1 MAVENRGTAT
11 NYTYVDYSPEQGVN
25 FYRLKVTDIE
35 GEVLYSNTVQLSF
48 GRQALSDQG
57 IVYPNPVTRD
67 IQIKVSAL
75 KGQVCSVNIVDM
87 KGATVLTKEVQLQQG
102 VNSLTF
108 DIDQL
113 VPGTYVIRLEVDQK
127 SVQDRFIKQ

>member
-1 MAVENRGTAT
+1 M
-11 NYTYVDYSPEQGVN
+11 
-25 FYRLKVTDIE
+25 
-35 GEVLYSNTVQLSF
+35 
-48 GRQALSDQG
+48 
-57 IVYPNPVTRD
+57 
-67 IQIKVSAL
+67 
-75 KGQVCSVNIVDM
+75 
-87 KGATVLTKEVQLQQG
+87 LTKEVQLQQG